1 MGHCN
6 DGELESCQVP
16 FPDVPVLGTKTC
28 QNSFSEP
35 EDEGEGTACVHGAS
49 LILLHFPS
57 LVHSAVENF
66 SPAPHPPAP
75 PGHGPGR
82 GTTPHGPRS
91 HLGLGTNARQCSIKL
106 LLNLFS
112 LFLWA
117 WRSSQQPPVWANV
130 G

>member
-1 MGHCN
+1 M
-6 DGELESCQVP
+6 
-16 FPDVPVLGTKTC
+16 
-28 QNSFSEP
+28 SEP
-35 EDEGEGTACVHGAS
+35 EDEREGTACVHGAA

-57 LVHSAVENF
+57 LVHSAVEKNF

-75 PGHGPGR
+75 PGLSRTGHSPSWAML
-82 GTTPHGPRS
+82 T
-91 HLGLGTNARQCSIKL
+91 LGLGTNARQCSMKL